1 MKTDMVEDERTEFK
15 GEFTNKAVKAAVAF
29 SNTRGGTIFVGISD
43 DGTVAGVDD
52 IDAAMNAIASS
63 LADNVRPSIIGNIS
77 ITPTEMGD
85 HRIIRVDVS
94 EGANKPYYWKEKGL
108 REGGVFLR
116 RGSSNI
122 PADESVIFKMI
133 RESPTV
139 PYEDMHSPLQDLTFG
154 DAVRVFG
161 ANGLDLGPSQMASL
175 GMVRDGLYTNLG
187 LLLSDQ
193 CPQGIKAA
201 LFGGDSK
208 RTFQDREEISGS
220 VLRQFELAEG
230 FIGKHNSRRSR
241 IKGAYRIDTRDYP
254 EDAVR
259 EVLINA
265 LVHRDYA
272 INGSILVEMYPDRL
286 SVSSIGG
293 LNRGLGL
300 DDIMLGTS
308 SRRNEKLAAVMYRL
322 GLMESYGTGIPR
334 LMDAYRDQPS
344 KPTMEVSTNV
354 FRITLPKTIDA
365 DLDQLSLK
373 VLGMLSETPMSRSDV
388 EREAGIPRM
397 QALSVLRGLV
407 SADLAEEVGSG
418 RSTAYI
424 RKVRIV

>member
-15 GEFTNKAVKAAVAF
+15 GEFTNKIIKAAVAF
-29 SNTRGGTIFVGISD
+29 SNTRGGTIFIGISN
-43 DGTVAGVDD
+43 DGSVTGVDD
-52 IDAAMNAIASS
+52 VDRTMDSVASC

-77 ITPTEMGD
+77 ITPTEMGNYRVV
-85 HRIIRVDVS
+85 RIDVS
-94 EGANKPYYWKEKGL
+94 EGSNKPYYWKEKGL
-108 REGGVFLR
+108 RVGGVFVR
-116 RGSSNI
+116 RGSVNL
-122 PADESVIFKMI
+122 PADESVIFKMV
-133 RESPTV
+133 RESPAM
-139 PYEDMHSPLQDLTFG
+139 PYEDMLSNIQDLTFS
-154 DAVRVFG
+154 DAERIFG
-161 ANGLDLGPSQMASL
+161 ANGLELGTAQMMSL

-201 LFGGDSK
+201 VFGDDSK

-220 VLRQFELAEG
+220 VLKQFELAEG
-230 FIGKHNSRRSR
+230 FIGRHNSQRAR
-241 IKGAYRIDTRDYP
+241 IKGVYRVDTRDYP
-254 EDAVR
+254 EEAVR

-272 INGSILVEMYPDRL
+272 INGSILVEMYRDRL

-322 GLMESYGTGIPR
+322 KLMESYGTGIPR

-344 KPTMEVSTNV
+344 KPSIEVSTNV

-365 DLDQLSLK
+365 DLDEQSVK
-373 VLGMLSETPMSRSDV
+373 VLGMLSDTPMSRSDV

-397 QALSVLRGLV
+397 RALSILRNLV
-407 SADLAEEVGSG
+407 SAGLAQEVGSG

-424 RKVRIV
+424 RSKRII